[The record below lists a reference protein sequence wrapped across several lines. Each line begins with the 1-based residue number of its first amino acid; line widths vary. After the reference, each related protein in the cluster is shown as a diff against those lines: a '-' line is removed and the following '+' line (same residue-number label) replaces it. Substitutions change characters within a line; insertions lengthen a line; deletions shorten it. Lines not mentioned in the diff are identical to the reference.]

1 MSRNEDVFGLAEF
14 TGNRELADVI
24 LDRINEAVSIGEIQ
38 LNEWEENFV
47 EDCGNPEKGITD
59 RMLSKLRDIEEKYRL

>member
-14 TGNRELADVI
+14 AGNRELADAI
-24 LDRINEAVSIGEIQ
+24 LNRIDEAISIGEIQ

-47 EDCGNPEKGITD
+47 EDCQDPERGITE
-59 RMLSKLRDIEEKYRL
+59 RMLKKLREIEEKI